1 MPARLTDAVTV
12 LPFPPFASAKFA
24 PLVVQVTFPTSPAS
38 TPDSEQFV
46 IVAAVVP
53 SYVLFAAVIV
63 AVTVTAVMLAVVVAV
78 VDDNT

>member
-1 MPARLTDAVTV
+1 MAVTV
-12 LPFPPFASAKFA
+12 LPVPTAALAKFA
-24 PLVVQVTFPTSPAS
+24 PLPLQLTLAVSPAS
-38 TPDSEQFV
+38 TPVSEQFV

-63 AVTVTAVMLAVVVAV
+63 AVTVTPVMFAVVVAV